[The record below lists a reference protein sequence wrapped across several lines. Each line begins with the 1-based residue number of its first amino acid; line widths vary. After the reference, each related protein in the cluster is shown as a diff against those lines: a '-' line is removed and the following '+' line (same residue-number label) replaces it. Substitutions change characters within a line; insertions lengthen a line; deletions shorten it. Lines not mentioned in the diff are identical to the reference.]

1 MTSRAKMT
9 HFLSLHKR
17 LFATFSR
24 FYSDQTGAISV
35 DWIALVADATALAIG
50 AFMSIGSGFNDSFI
64 ENESENE
71 LVYVMRSFAE
81 ESGGIEAPERSLVGS
96 LVHTVKLKVLLFSA
110 CIGMGLTYR
119 GNTFFGERPQ
129 EYFCRRF

>member
-1 MTSRAKMT
+1 MT
-9 HFLSLHKR
+9 HFRSLHKR

-35 DWIALVADATALAIG
+35 DWIVLVAGATALAIG
-50 AFMSIGSGFNDSFI
+50 AFMSIGSGLNDSFI

-96 LVHTVKLKVLLFSA
+96 LVHTVRLKVLLSSA
-110 CIGMGLTYR
+110 CIGMRLTYR
-119 GNTFFGERPQ
+119 GNTFLGERPQ
-129 EYFCRRF
+129 EYFCRRL

>member
-1 MTSRAKMT
+1 MT

-35 DWIALVADATALAIG
+35 DWIVLVAGATALALG
-50 AFMSIGSGFNDSFI
+50 AFMSIGSGLNDSFI

-71 LVYVMRSFAE
+71 LVYV
-81 ESGGIEAPERSLVGS
+81 
-96 LVHTVKLKVLLFSA
+96 
-110 CIGMGLTYR
+110 
-119 GNTFFGERPQ
+119 
-129 EYFCRRF
+129 RR

>member
-1 MTSRAKMT
+1 
-9 HFLSLHKR
+9 
-17 LFATFSR
+17 
-24 FYSDQTGAISV
+24 
-35 DWIALVADATALAIG
+35 VAVAVALAIG
-50 AFMSIGSGFNDSFI
+50 AFVSIGSGLNDSFI

-96 LVHTVKLKVLLFSA
+96 LVHTVKLKVLLLSA

-119 GNTFFGERPQ
+119 DTTFLRDRHQ
-129 EYFCRRF
+129 EYFCRRL

>member
-1 MTSRAKMT
+1 MT

-35 DWIALVADATALAIG
+35 DWIVLVAGATALAIG
-50 AFMSIGSGFNDSFI
+50 AFMSIGSGLNDSFI
-64 ENESENE
+64 ENENENE

-119 GNTFFGERPQ
+119 GNTFLGERPQ
-129 EYFCRRF
+129 EYFCRRL

>member
-1 MTSRAKMT
+1 MT

-35 DWIALVADATALAIG
+35 DWIVLVAGATALAIG
-50 AFMSIGSGFNDSFI
+50 AFMSIGSGLNDSFI

-81 ESGGIEAPERSLVGS
+81 ESGGIEAPERSLVGR

-119 GNTFFGERPQ
+119 GNTFLGECPQ
-129 EYFCRRF
+129 EYFCRRL

>member
-1 MTSRAKMT
+1 MT

-35 DWIALVADATALAIG
+35 DWIVLVAGATALAIG
-50 AFMSIGSGFNDSFI
+50 AFMSIGSGLNDSFI

-96 LVHTVKLKVLLFSA
+96 LVHTVRLKVLLSSA
-110 CIGMGLTYR
+110 CIGMRLTYR
-119 GNTFFGERPQ
+119 GNTFLGERPQ
-129 EYFCRRF
+129 EYFCRRL

>member
-1 MTSRAKMT
+1 MT

-35 DWIALVADATALAIG
+35 DWIVLVAGATALAIG
-50 AFMSIGSGFNDSFI
+50 AFMSIGSGLNDSFI

-96 LVHTVKLKVLLFSA
+96 LVHTAKLKVFLFRA

-119 GNTFFGERPQ
+119 GNTFLGERPQ
-129 EYFCRRF
+129 EYFCRRL

>member
-1 MTSRAKMT
+1 MA
-9 HFLSLHKR
+9 
-17 LFATFSR
+17 
-24 FYSDQTGAISV
+24 
-35 DWIALVADATALAIG
+35 VAVALAIG
-50 AFMSIGSGFNDSFI
+50 AFVSIGSGLNDSFI

-110 CIGMGLTYR
+110 CIGMRLTYR
-119 GNTFFGERPQ
+119 GNTFLGERPQ
-129 EYFCRRF
+129 EYFCRRL

>member
-1 MTSRAKMT
+1 MA

-35 DWIALVADATALAIG
+35 DWIVLVAGATALAIG
-50 AFMSIGSGFNDSFI
+50 AFMSIGSGLNDSFI

-96 LVHTVKLKVLLFSA
+96 LVHTVRLKVLLSSA
-110 CIGMGLTYR
+110 CIGMRLTYR
-119 GNTFFGERPQ
+119 GNTFLGERPQ
-129 EYFCRRF
+129 EYFCRRL

>member
-1 MTSRAKMT
+1 MT
-9 HFLSLHKR
+9 HFFSLHKR
-17 LFATFSR
+17 LFATFRR

-35 DWIALVADATALAIG
+35 DWIVLVAGATALAIG
-50 AFMSIGSGFNDSFI
+50 AFMSIGSGLNDSFI

-119 GNTFFGERPQ
+119 DTTFLGERHP
-129 EYFCRRF
+129 EYFCRRL

>member
-1 MTSRAKMT
+1 MT

-35 DWIALVADATALAIG
+35 DWIVLVAGATALAIG
-50 AFMSIGSGFNDSFI
+50 AFMSIGSGLNDSFI

-96 LVHTVKLKVLLFSA
+96 LVRTVKLKVLLFSA
-110 CIGMGLTYR
+110 CIGMRLTYR
-119 GNTFFGERPQ
+119 GNTFLGERPQ
-129 EYFCRRF
+129 EYFCRRL

>member
-1 MTSRAKMT
+1 MT

-17 LFATFSR
+17 LFAAFNR

-35 DWIALVADATALAIG
+35 DWIVLVAGATALAIG
-50 AFMSIGSGFNDSFI
+50 AFMSIGSGLNDSFI

-119 GNTFFGERPQ
+119 GNTFLGERPQ
-129 EYFCRRF
+129 EYFCRRL